1 MKLFSTKLN
10 VMTQPL
16 FLFPFAAAINFFS
29 ITALIIIASFVKKEG
44 LAADIAI
51 IQGAILAIFLSL
63 SGNARNL
70 ILASKNDTDERDL
83 LYFRLLILLPAI
95 IAVIF
100 LIKISINVSIS
111 LVFALVLRRC
121 SEWFAELQLANREK
135 CGDFIF
141 AMRYI
146 KVNTLGF
153 LAIVSTLIFSGLEMF
168 YLSLYIWG
176 ILPLVFLW
184 SYIRFIA
191 GVKLLKVSF
200 KQLVPHIG
208 STAVI
213 GVSTFIFRL
222 LIIILAGKVL
232 AGQMFSA
239 YALGGVM
246 SALYTYAVGPSLM
259 LENRPRS
266 LKPLI
271 FIVSFCVVSGM
282 LIILTKE
289 FWSEMVY
296 SPIFLS
302 GLGYSIIGGGLMIL
316 AQRRRLY
323 LLQVCKCDVFV
334 PDTLVNILLTI
345 SVPYIY
351 YLTGDTSFTFFFLW
365 SAVLNCLF
373 YLPINKRIVGM
384 TL

>member
-1 MKLFSTKLN
+1 
-10 VMTQPL
+10 MTQPL
-16 FLFPFAAAINFFS
+16 FLFPIAVSINFFS
-29 ITALIIIASFVKKEG
+29 ITALIIIAVFLKKEG

-51 IQGAILAIFLSL
+51 IQGAIIAIFHSL

-70 ILASKNDTDERDL
+70 ILASKNDTEEKNL
-83 LYFRLLILLPAI
+83 FYFRLLILLPAI
-95 IAVIF
+95 IAVMF
-100 LIKISINVSIS
+100 LIKISINVSIF
-111 LVFALVLRRC
+111 LVSALVLRRC

-146 KVNTLGF
+146 KVNTLGL

-168 YLSLYIWG
+168 YLSLHIWG

-191 GVKLLKVSF
+191 GIKLLKVSF
-200 KQLVPHIG
+200 KKLFPHIG
-208 STAVI
+208 STFII

-222 LIIILAGKVL
+222 LIIILAGKIL

-239 YALGGVM
+239 YALGGIT
-246 SALYTYAVGPSLM
+246 SALYTYTVGPSLI

-271 FIVSFCVVSGM
+271 FIVSFLVGSGS
-282 LIILTKE
+282 LIILTKA
-289 FWSEMVY
+289 FWSEMIY

-302 GLGYSIIGGGLMIL
+302 TIGYSIIGGGLMIL

-323 LLQVCKCDVFV
+323 LLQVLKCDVFV
-334 PDTLVNILLTI
+334 PDALANILLIT

-351 YLTGDTSFTFFFLW
+351 YLIGETSFTIFFLW